1 MNQFR
6 SAIAT
11 QLHVSVAQVTILDVK
26 PGSIVVVFAVQAANL
41 DTVQQ
46 QLDDDISS
54 QSFQFTFSGR
64 SLTLDN
70 TQVTYQK
77 QVGSLDEN
85 DDSGSNTAVIV
96 GVVFGVVAVVAL
108 IVVIVLL
115 VYRKKTQSKDTE
127 IVAYSK
133 GPISN
138 MDS

>member
-1 MNQFR
+1 
-6 SAIAT
+6 
-11 QLHVSVAQVTILDVK
+11 
-26 PGSIVVVFAVQAANL
+26 
-41 DTVQQ
+41 
-46 QLDDDISS
+46 
-54 QSFQFTFSGR
+54 
-64 SLTLDN
+64 
-70 TQVTYQK
+70 
-77 QVGSLDEN
+77 
-85 DDSGSNTAVIV
+85 VIV